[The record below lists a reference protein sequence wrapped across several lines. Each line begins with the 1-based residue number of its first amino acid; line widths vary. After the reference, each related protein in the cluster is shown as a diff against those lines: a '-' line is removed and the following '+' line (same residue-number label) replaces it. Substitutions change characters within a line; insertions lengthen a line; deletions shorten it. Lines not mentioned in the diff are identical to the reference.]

1 MSIMIKIVQ
10 IVLLCIWAAVFLLE
24 VVLIEMYGYNK
35 FDLIALATIR
45 HLIIATISILNIL
58 RYFRDKNKPD
68 GEASRQQGKHN
79 KGER

>member
-10 IVLLCIWAAVFLLE
+10 IVLLCICAAVFVLE
-24 VVLIEMYGYNK
+24 VILSEMYGYNK
-35 FDLIALATIR
+35 FDLIALDIIL
-45 HLIIATISILNIL
+45 HLILATISILNII

-68 GEASRQQGKHN
+68 GEASRQQDKHN